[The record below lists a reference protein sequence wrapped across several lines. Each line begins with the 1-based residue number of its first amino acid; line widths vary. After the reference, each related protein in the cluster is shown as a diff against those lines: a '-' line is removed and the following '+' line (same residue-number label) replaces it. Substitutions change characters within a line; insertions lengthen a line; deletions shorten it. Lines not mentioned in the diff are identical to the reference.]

1 LSWAYF
7 WVQIAANYATVAF
20 CVNADFDLFDAL
32 PSSKKI
38 SCRTPNVQ
46 YKKHLMPTEVGFL
59 QTQSSLSLGMPLRI
73 LIADDHEIV
82 RAGIRSILLLR
93 SGVQVFES
101 CNGQEAIEQARKTN
115 PDVII
120 LDVTMPVMTGIEA
133 ARRLKKEMPQVP
145 ILILS
150 MHDGESM
157 ANELAQIGV
166 QGYVSKTDAAQKL
179 PDAIDAVVAGGTF
192 FGAVTP

>member
-1 LSWAYF
+1 
-7 WVQIAANYATVAF
+7 V
-20 CVNADFDLFDAL
+20 
-32 PSSKKI
+32 
-38 SCRTPNVQ
+38 
-46 YKKHLMPTEVGFL
+46 
-59 QTQSSLSLGMPLRI
+59 RI

-82 RAGIRSILLLR
+82 RAGIRSILLSR
-93 SGVQVFES
+93 SDVQVFES
-101 CNGQEAIEQARKTN
+101 SNGQEAIEQARKAN

-133 ARRLKKEMPQVP
+133 ARRLKSEMPQIP

-166 QGYVSKTDAAQKL
+166 QGYVSKTDASEKL
-179 PDAIDAVVAGGTF
+179 PAAIDAVIAGGTF
-192 FGAVTP
+192 FGAATP